1 MFCFTPRM
9 GTIAVVALLVSALSG
24 DLSAGDINV
33 PGDYPMIQD
42 AIDAAFS
49 GDRIL
54 VADGTYYE
62 NIDFIGK
69 EIEVRSVNGLPS
81 VVIDGNGGG
90 NGCQIKNGEGPG
102 AILAGFVLT
111 NCAQGIYCNSTSP
124 RLEDLSLT
132 GNVQGLQI
140 YKGSPFVVGCTISNN
155 TADPVVNVYQ
165 STTSF
170 TECVIENNTG
180 RGMTLDGTN
189 ATLLRCKFFNNVSSG
204 SGGGVYCDNGDAAVF
219 TDCDIMGNW
228 ASSGGGAVLND
239 YCTAQFVNAMF
250 SGNNATSI
258 GGGLQIN
265 NYSNPTLVDCTI
277 QSNTSGGGGGGI
289 IVHSNCTGSFTR
301 CQISNN
307 LSQGT
312 SSGQSGGGANLGG
325 ANTVFTECTFEGNQ
339 ATDNG
344 GGITILSSAPVFER
358 CVIKNNDSGD
368 LGGGIYMTNP
378 SGVVDLENCMIC
390 DNTAANNGGGIYGW
404 GAKLQITNSTA
415 ADNIAAA
422 GGGFYLEYYTSD
434 VDLVNAIVWGN
445 TPDSIALIGATCD
458 AVYSDIAGGWPGN
471 GNIDADPEFVGTDDW
486 HIAGSSP
493 CVATGT
499 SNGAVYPFIP
509 FDDIDGE
516 DRPQG
521 TKYDMG
527 ADEVAGGGSEFFL
540 VVSPDP
546 LQSGQTGTF
555 TVNNGRPFAATWLG
569 YSIVGPGSFYLPP
582 LNVTLGLSNPRR
594 AAGPATTNSEGD
606 VDWQLPIPVIAAG
619 RSVWVQAVQ
628 YGQATNVVATAVQ

>member
-1 MFCFTPRM
+1 MSCFTPRT
-9 GTIAVVALLVSALSG
+9 GTLAVVALLVSALSS

-33 PGDYPMIQD
+33 PGNYPTIQD
-42 AIDAAFS
+42 AINAAFS

-102 AILAGFVLT
+102 AIITGFVIT
-111 NCAQGIYCNSTSP
+111 NCAHGIYCASTSP
-124 RLEDLSLT
+124 RLEELTLT
-132 GNVQGLQI
+132 GNGQGLEI
-140 YKGSPFVVGCTISNN
+140 NKGSPSVVGCTISNN
-155 TADPVVNVYQ
+155 TANPVVDVFQ

-170 TECVIENNTG
+170 TDCVIENNTG

-189 ATLLRCKFFNNVSSG
+189 ATLLRCRFLNNVSSG
-204 SGGGVYCDNGDAAVF
+204 SGGGVFCTNGDATVF
-219 TDCDIMGNW
+219 TECEFKGNTGHSGAGAMV
-228 ASSGGGAVLND
+228 ASSGTTKFLGCL
-239 YCTAQFVNAMF
+239 F
-250 SGNNATSI
+250 STNIANSH
-258 GGGLQIN
+258 GGGLQISG
-265 NYSNPTLVDCTI
+265 YGNPVLEDCTI
-277 QSNTSGGGGGGI
+277 SCNTSLFGGGGGLYMG
-289 IVHSNCTGSFTR
+289 GSGSVTR
-301 CQISNN
+301 CLIADNISY
-307 LSQGT
+307 GT
-312 SSGQSGGGANLGG
+312 SYTDSGGGVLISGDLY
-325 ANTVFTECTFEGNQ
+325 FTDCIISGNQ

-344 GGITILSSAPVFER
+344 GGVSILGGAPGFTR
-358 CVIKNNDSGD
+358 CEIKSNDSGD
-368 LGGGIYMTNP
+368 MGGGIYTTTP
-378 SGVVDLENCMIC
+378 GGVIDLENCMIC

-404 GAKLQITNSTA
+404 GALLQITNSTV
-415 ADNIAAA
+415 ADNIAAT
-422 GGGFYLEYYTSD
+422 GGGLYLEYYTTD
-434 VDLVNAIVWGN
+434 ANLVNAIVWRN
-445 TPDSIALIGATCD
+445 TPDSITLSGATCE

-486 HIAGSSP
+486 HIEGSSP

-499 SNGAVYPFIP
+499 SDPAVYPFLP
-509 FDDIDGE
+509 FDDIDEE

-527 ADEVAGGGSEFFL
+527 ADEVAGGGAEFFL

-555 TVNNGRPFAATWLG
+555 TVNNGRPLTSTWLG
-569 YSIVGPGSFYLPP
+569 YSIVGPGSFYIPP

-594 AAGPATTNSEGD
+594 AAGPAMSNSEGD
-606 VDWQLPIPVIAAG
+606 VVWQLPIPLFAAG
-619 RSVWVQAVQ
+619 RNVWVQAVQ
-628 YGQATNVVATAVQ
+628 YGMATNVVATAVQ